1 MKKTLLLLLSI
12 LLGFSLTACDNKEK
26 TQEVIEPEI
35 EEEAKRTSIYKVLK
49 NDKYAEVNL
58 VNPVFKASY
67 GYTNNDTQGYN
78 YFNYKGTTD
87 KSNYIDMSFDSGW
100 NLNDATIKNGV
111 LKSGQTLAAYEFV
124 SPVAGNAKITGNVK
138 MATQQENK
146 AYVTI
151 FVNNEQVYPASN
163 SLIIEGTDTVGY
175 YHEFEINLQIGDK
188 VYFVVDG
195 QGKEVSVSWNPK
207 IDFTNSEEKEIHI
220 GLDTPIGDVHPY
232 YYNNQMYFFYL
243 DTDGNFT
250 SRLELS
256 QDLINYTKQEM
267 TINRLNPPGAVYHA
281 LGIIKEGNY
290 FRSFFGL
297 GKNVGSSRSTDLIN
311 WESGIIMDEY
321 TYETQYSPTSNY
333 PAGTR
338 DPYAFYDPDTNK
350 YHIIATGYRANQN
363 YEWSNTTGYNAHLVL
378 YTSTGPSLA
387 EWEINPVTGNA
398 GYHKK
403 LIEFGDWVHDDAGDP
418 ECPQMAK
425 IGDRWYIFA
434 SMAMRKN
441 SDHHVGRLSY
451 WIGDSNTQIL
461 DVEWQSKKENYLTS
475 EDLCAAQFVQIGE
488 KFYMMGWITQKSTSG
503 GWGGAVNVICEIYQ
517 NEDGTLGTRY
527 DEELTQM
534 LNAGKLYSY
543 TKDELP
549 NTNKQNVHGY
559 TDYQEYYVSGNYGR
573 TIINLDAILKS
584 GTNNYGILV
593 KNGSKVVEIGLRKK
607 QGNTYEIYLKDQGA
621 NGNESAVLDVK
632 IEDLS
637 KTNNLC
643 IILER
648 NTAEVSVNN
657 KIIFHARASVSLV
670 DGVSLGLFSVGQTPD
685 TTKFDICKLISADDF
700 GD

>member
-1 MKKTLLLLLSI
+1 MKKNLLLLLSVLFCLAI
-12 LLGFSLTACDNKEK
+12 IGCGGNDSNPL
-26 TQEVIEPEI
+26 TQETETET
-35 EEEAKRTSIYKVLK
+35 ERTSIYKILK

-58 VNPVFKASY
+58 ANPVFKASY
-67 GYTNNDTQGYN
+67 GYTNNKDQGYN
-78 YFNYKGTTD
+78 YFYYKGTTD
-87 KSNYIDMSFDSGW
+87 KANYSEMSYNSGW
-100 NLNDATIKNGV
+100 KLNDATIKDGV
-111 LKSGQTLAAYEFV
+111 LKSGKTMAAYEFV
-124 SPVAGNAKITGNVK
+124 SPVAGVAKITGNVK
-138 MATQQENK
+138 MALQQETD
-146 AYVTI
+146 AYVSVY
-151 FVNNEQVYPASN
+151 VNNKQVYPASN
-163 SLIIEGTDTVGY
+163 SLSIEGDDTVGY
-175 YHEFEINLQIGDK
+175 YHEFETELSVGDK

-195 QGKEVSVSWNPK
+195 KGNEVSVSWNPK

-220 GLDTPIGDVHPY
+220 GFDKSIGDVHPY
-232 YYNNQMYFFYL
+232 YYDGKMYLFYL

-250 SRLELS
+250 SRLVISE
-256 QDLINYTKQEM
+256 DMVNYTAQELK
-267 TINRLNPPGAVYHA
+267 INRLNPPGAVYHA

-403 LIEFGDWVHDDAGDP
+403 LIEFGDWVNADAGDP

-434 SMAMRKN
+434 SMANRSN
-441 SDHHVGRLSY
+441 SDHWVGRLSY
-451 WIGDSNTQIL
+451 WIGDANTQIL
-461 DVEWQSKKENYLTS
+461 DVDWQSKNENYLTS
-475 EDLCAAQFVQIGE
+475 EDLCAAQFVQIGD
-488 KFYMMGWITQKSTSG
+488 KFYLMGWITEKSTSG
-503 GWGGAVNVICEIYQ
+503 GWGGTVNILCEIYQ
-517 NEDGTLGTRY
+517 NEDGTLSTRY
-527 DEELTQM
+527 DAELTEM

-543 TKDELP
+543 KTDELQ
-549 NTNKQNVHGY
+549 NADKQNVYGY
-559 TDYQEYYVSGNYGR
+559 SNYQEYYVTGNYGR
-573 TIINLDAILKS
+573 TIINLEAILKS
-584 GTNNYGILV
+584 GTTNYGLLV
-593 KNGSKVVEIGLRKK
+593 KNGSKVVEIGLRHK
-607 QGNTYEIYLKDQGA
+607 QGSTYEIYLKDQGA
-621 NGNESAVLDVK
+621 NGNESAVLNVK
-632 IEDLS
+632 IDDLS
-637 KTNNLC
+637 KSNNLC

-648 NTAEVSVNN
+648 NTAEVCVND
-657 KIIFHARASVSLV
+657 KIVFHARASVSLV
-670 DGVSLGLFSVGQTPD
+670 DGVSLGLFSVGDTPT

-700 GD
+700 GE